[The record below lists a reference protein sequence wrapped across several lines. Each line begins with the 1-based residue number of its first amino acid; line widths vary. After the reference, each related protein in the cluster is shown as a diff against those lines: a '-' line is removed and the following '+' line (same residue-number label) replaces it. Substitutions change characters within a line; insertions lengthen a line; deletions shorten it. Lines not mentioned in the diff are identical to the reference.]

1 MQFLRN
7 LLDSKAPLF
16 EKGGKLE
23 KYHALYEMHDTI
35 LFTPGEVTTGDSAV
49 RDG

>member
-23 KYHALYEMHDTI
+23 KYHAIFEMHDTI
-35 LFTPGEVTTGDSAV
+35 SGVVLGVG
-49 RDG
+49 GMK